1 MIVDV
6 VWPSSMVIKAWAKL
20 VQVEGGS
27 IGDQWSA
34 FIEWWG
40 LSDEIFGAGEMLQL
54 PDSPPQR
61 HWEYRLVIW

>member
-1 MIVDV
+1 MILYKYI
-6 VWPSSMVIKAWAKL
+6 VWSSSIYDIKAWAKL
-20 VQVEGGS
+20 ARVEGLE
-27 IGDQWSA
+27 IRVL
-34 FIEWWG
+34 FTEWWG